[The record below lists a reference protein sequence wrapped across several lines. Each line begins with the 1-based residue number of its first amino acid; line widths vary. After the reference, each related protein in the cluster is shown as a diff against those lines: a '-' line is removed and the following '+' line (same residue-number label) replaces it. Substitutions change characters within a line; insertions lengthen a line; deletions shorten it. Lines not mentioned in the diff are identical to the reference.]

1 MITNDDI
8 ASFQE
13 MFKTTNEITIHQQ
26 NINFLLVELFK
37 FTNGFSP
44 PIMNEVFKLRQ
55 ISYNLRNIREFH
67 TESKKTIKYG
77 TDSIVYKGAQI
88 WEKLPREYKEIT
100 SLSLFKTSIRELSK
114 NLCQCRLC
122 RNYIASIG
130 FID

>member
-1 MITNDDI
+1 MRLIINVI
-8 ASFQE
+8 SFQE
-13 MFKTTNEITIHQQ
+13 ILKATNEIITNHQQ

-44 PIMNEVFKLRQ
+44 PIMNEFFKLRQ

-67 TESKKTIKYG
+67 TETKKTIKYG

-100 SLSLFKTSIRELSK
+100 GLTLKILGFFMDV
-114 NLCQCRLC
+114 RLL
-122 RNYIASIG
+122 G
-130 FID
+130 GG